1 MNLRSSMRMAGRMD
15 FITYWRNLGYNPD
28 YVFGLL
34 YGRAGHGYINNGL
47 EISKRRFLRWVRI

>member
-1 MNLRSSMRMAGRMD
+1 MRMAGRMD